1 MKIWALLGIA
11 VALVYGA
18 LVASGA
24 APADTA
30 KSLFEG
36 ALGSPKAIEGTLKHF
51 VPLLIA
57 GVAVFFALRAG
68 LFNIGVEGQFTVGAL
83 VCAVVALKVPGVIG
97 ILLGVSLAAV
107 AGALWAYPAGWIKA
121 MRGGHEVI
129 STIMLNNIAGQV
141 STALVAGPFKDPAQ
155 QGTTTASLEPNRLL
169 PTIGQDP
176 RISIAL
182 IAAVALVIGLWR
194 WLVRTVPG
202 YELQASG
209 SNPKAATLAGID
221 AKRVTIR
228 AMAISGAI
236 GGLAGALQVVAF
248 EGRFYSGFSSGYGF
262 DALGVALLAGSNP
275 LVLFPSAALFA
286 ILAKGSTTIQVMNGV
301 PKGISFVVLGLLIVI
316 FAAVRYRKVPVK
328 ES

>member
-1 MKIWALLGIA
+1 MKIWVLLGLA

-18 LVASGA
+18 LVAAGA

-36 ALGSPKAIEGTLKHF
+36 ALGSSKALEGTLKHF

-57 GVAVFFALRAG
+57 GVAVFLALRAG

-83 VCAVVALKVPGVIG
+83 VCAVVALKIPGVIG
-97 ILLGVSLAAV
+97 IVIGILLASA

-129 STIMLNNIAGQV
+129 STIMLNNIAAQV
-141 STALVAGPFKDPAQ
+141 TTALVAGPFKDPKQ
-155 QGTTTASLEPNRLL
+155 QGTTTASLDPSRLL
-169 PTIGQDP
+169 PNVWSEP
-176 RISIAL
+176 KIS
-182 IAAVALVIGLWR
+182 VALLVAVVLVVGLWR
-194 WLVRTVPG
+194 WLARTVPG
-202 YELQASG
+202 YELQAAG
-209 SNPKAATLAGID
+209 ANPTAATLAGVD
-221 AKRVTIR
+221 AKRVTMR
-228 AMAISGAI
+228 AMALSGAL

-248 EGRFYSGFSSGYGF
+248 EGRFYAGFSSGYGF
-262 DALGVALLAGSNP
+262 DALGVALLAGASP
-275 LVLFPSAALFA
+275 LILFPSAALFA

-301 PKGISFVVLGLLIVI
+301 PKGISFIVLGLLIVI